1 MLIAQISDPHIRENR
16 APIGP
21 VDTALCLERAV
32 DAINAF
38 TPRIE
43 VVLLS
48 GDIGNDGTPGEY
60 AIARSILDRL
70 MMPLYVIPGNH
81 DRRKPLAAS
90 FAGLSTMYA
99 DSPYLQYSADIGP
112 IRLLALDT
120 LVEGRSEG
128 ALCNDRLD
136 WLALELAGAE
146 RPVMV
151 MMHHPPIRCGI
162 VGMDRIRLI
171 EGEKRFANVIAGHA
185 NIECIVT
192 GHVHRSIV
200 SRFAGT
206 IVQVCPGIAHQV
218 DLDLTPDAPVAIRA
232 EPPAFLIHN
241 VGEDGSVV
249 THRQPVDDCGRAITF
264 EAIFG

>member
-162 VGMDRIRLI
+162 GQNACSPLSGDQRCSSGGCSQLTHHSACSSADQIGVSPRWLSAS
-171 EGEKRFANVIAGHA
+171 KASVTSVIAF
-185 NIECIVT
+185 
-192 GHVHRSIV
+192 
-200 SRFAGT
+200 SR
-206 IVQVCPGIAHQV
+206 
-218 DLDLTPDAPVAIRA
+218 PVPA
-232 EPPAFLIHN
+232 PPACRY
-241 VGEDGSVV
+241 V
-249 THRQPVDDCGRAITF
+249 PPRA
-264 EAIFG
+264 